1 MTKQF
6 PYIGNSEIEQKEILD
21 YLGVKS
27 AEDLFVDI
35 PIEYRDSN
43 LSDVPSSMSEME
55 LVDHLNLLSE
65 KNINLNPSKSF
76 IGAGAYH
83 HYIPSTVLSLSQRG
97 EFLTS
102 YTPYQAEVSQG
113 TLQVT
118 YELQSLISELYGMDV
133 ANAGMYEGGSSL
145 AEAALM
151 ACRVKNIYKVACLSS
166 ISPRYKNVLQS
177 YLIPQSIELV
187 FMDANNLDIKENEYA
202 CLIVQYPNFYGSLED
217 MEYLQDISHKSNAL
231 FVVSADPLAAVM
243 YKSPGDYGADIVV
256 GEGQRLGIPISYGGP
271 YIGLFACKSEYLR
284 QMPGRIVGKTID
296 KKGDPA
302 FVLTLQ
308 TREQHIRREK
318 ATSNICTSEALMGL
332 MMTIYVATLGK
343 SGLKQVAS
351 SCFHNAHYAAD
362 QISKIDGFDLI
373 NSKPFFNEFVIT
385 CPISP
390 KAINKKLIELGI
402 IGGLDVSDQFNNGI
416 LFCFTEIHSKDSI
429 DSLVESLK
437 QVNI

>member
-1 MTKQF
+1 MSKQF

-35 PIEYRDSN
+35 PKEYRDSN
-43 LSDVPSSMSEME
+43 LSDVPSSISEME
-55 LVDHLNLLSE
+55 LVEHLNLLSE
-65 KNINLNPSKSF
+65 KNININPSKSF

-166 ISPRYKNVLQS
+166 IAPRYKDVLQS
-177 YLIPQSIELV
+177 YLTPQSIEIV
-187 FMDANNLDIKENEYA
+187 FMDANDLDIKENEYA
-202 CLIVQYPNFYGSLED
+202 CLIVQFPNFYGSLED
-217 MEYLQDISHKSNAL
+217 MEYLQEQSHKSNAL
-231 FVVSADPLAAVM
+231 FVVSADPLATVM
-243 YKSPGDYGADIVV
+243 YKAPGDYGADIVV
-256 GEGQRLGIPISYGGP
+256 GEGQRLGIPISFGGP

-308 TREQHIRREK
+308 TREQHIRRER

-332 MMTIYVATLGK
+332 MMTIYVATVGK

-362 QISKIDGFDLI
+362 QIAKIDGFDLI
-373 NSKPFFNEFVIT
+373 NSKPFFNEFVIS
-385 CPISP
+385 CPIPPSI
-390 KAINKKLIELGI
+390 INKKLIELGI

-416 LFCFTEIHSKDSI
+416 LFCLTEIHTKDSI
-429 DSLVESLK
+429 DSLVEILK
-437 QVNI
+437 QVNL

>member
-1 MTKQF
+1 MVKQF
-6 PYIGNSEIEQKEILD
+6 PYIGNSETEQQAILD
-21 YLGVKS
+21 YLGIKS

-35 PIEYRDSN
+35 PKEYRDSN
-43 LSDVPSSMSEME
+43 LSEIPSSISEME
-55 LVDHLNLLSE
+55 LVEHLNLLSE
-65 KNINLNPSKSF
+65 KNITPNPAKSF

-83 HYIPSTVLSLSQRG
+83 HYIPSTVLSLAQRG

-118 YELQSLISELYGMDV
+118 YELQSLISELYSMDV

-151 ACRVKNIYKVACLSS
+151 ACRVKKLYKVACLNS
-166 ISPRYKNVLQS
+166 ISPRYKEVLKS
-177 YLIPQSIELV
+177 YLSPQSIEVV
-187 FMDANNLDIKENEYA
+187 FMDASDVAMKENEYA
-202 CLIVQYPNFYGSLED
+202 CLVVQYPNFYGSIED
-217 MEYLQDISHKSNAL
+217 MGYFSDISHKSNAL
-231 FVVSADPLAAVM
+231 FVVSADPLATVM
-243 YKSPGDYGADIVV
+243 FKAPGDYDADIVV
-256 GEGQRLGIPISYGGP
+256 GEGQRLGIPISFGGP

-296 KKGDPA
+296 KKGDSA

-308 TREQHIRREK
+308 TREQHIRRER

-343 SGLKQVAS
+343 LGLKQVAS
-351 SCFHNAHYAAD
+351 ACFHNAHYAAE
-362 QISKIDGFDLI
+362 QISKIDGFRLI
-373 NSKPFFNEFVIT
+373 NSQPFFNEFVIS

-390 KAINKKLIELGI
+390 KIVNQKLIEMGI
-402 IGGLDVSDQFNNGI
+402 IGGLDISDQINNGI
-416 LFCFTEIHSKDSI
+416 LFCFTEIHTKKSI

-437 QVNI
+437 QINI

>member
-1 MTKQF
+1 
-6 PYIGNSEIEQKEILD
+6 
-21 YLGVKS
+21 
-27 AEDLFVDI
+27 
-35 PIEYRDSN
+35 
-43 LSDVPSSMSEME
+43 
-55 LVDHLNLLSE
+55 
-65 KNINLNPSKSF
+65 
-76 IGAGAYH
+76 
-83 HYIPSTVLSLSQRG
+83 
-97 EFLTS
+97 
-102 YTPYQAEVSQG
+102 
-113 TLQVT
+113 
-118 YELQSLISELYGMDV
+118 
-133 ANAGMYEGGSSL
+133 
-145 AEAALM
+145 
-151 ACRVKNIYKVACLSS
+151 
-166 ISPRYKNVLQS
+166 
-177 YLIPQSIELV
+177 
-187 FMDANNLDIKENEYA
+187 
-202 CLIVQYPNFYGSLED
+202 

-243 YKSPGDYGADIVV
+243 YKAPGDYGADIVV

-308 TREQHIRREK
+308 SRDQHIRREK